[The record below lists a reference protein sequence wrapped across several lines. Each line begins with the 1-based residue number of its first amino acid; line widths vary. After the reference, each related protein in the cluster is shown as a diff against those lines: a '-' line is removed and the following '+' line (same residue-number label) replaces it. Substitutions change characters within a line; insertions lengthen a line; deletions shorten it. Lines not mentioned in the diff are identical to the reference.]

1 MAKVVTTV
9 SEEGHLYYY
18 EVDDVVADT
27 IALGTGPSF
36 QEFETLDGFRVGL
49 NRDVLASIVIGA
61 TRYVKSSGQVS
72 SPPV

>member
-18 EVDDVVADT
+18 EVDDVVADA
-27 IALGTGPSF
+27 IIVGAGQVF

-49 NRDVLASIVIGA
+49 NRDVLASIVIGP
-61 TRYVKSSGQVS
+61 TRYVKSSGQVP
-72 SPPV
+72 SPA